1 MQYTLTI
8 SQTKALEW
16 GLNAQQALLFSFVYE
31 CPSWARPVTTDSGV
45 FFALSKAKIVEEL
58 PLLTD
63 KPDTAY
69 RLLKQLEAAG
79 VIELSHTPGITLVR
93 VTDKGKEW
101 NKALDGSEKFP
112 TSKAGKGRKK
122 IRGTSEKYPTTLGK
136 ISEPGSE
143 KSPTNQDTNN
153 QGTNQDT
160 SHNTPAAA
168 DAAEQAV
175 DDSPS
180 FDEFWSEYPRKTGK
194 GDAEKAWR
202 KIKPSRDLANL
213 ITKNIQTRLACG
225 DWSLERKQYIPHP
238 GTYLNGKR
246 WEDEIL
252 PRTFG
257 EQSHANQPSDR
268 PRSAVDR
275 VRAATAE
282 RERQRLLREGHGSPV
297 GAYDGDLRPRMD
309 QLVRGGTGTRLGDCI
324 EGDFTREDQAGTGT
338 NGR

>member
-1 MQYTLTI
+1 MQYTVTI
-8 SQTKALEW
+8 NQAKAQEW
-16 GLNAQQALLFSFVYE
+16 GLNAQQAMLFAFVYE
-31 CPSWARPVTTDSGV
+31 CPSWCNPVTKDGVV
-45 FFALSKAKIVEEL
+45 FFALAKTKIVEEL
-58 PLLTD
+58 PLLTS

-69 RLLKQLEAAG
+69 RMLRALQDKGL
-79 VIELSHTPGITLVR
+79 VVLSSTREITLIR
-93 VTDKGKEW
+93 LTDKAKAWNQKE
-101 NKALDGSEKFP
+101 DGSEKYP
-112 TSKAGKGRKK
+112 SKLGKNSDAGRKK
-122 IRGTSEKYPTTLGK
+122 IRG
-136 ISEPGSE
+136 GSE

-252 PRTFG
+252 PRTLG